1 MAINKTNNML
11 SDNIK
16 KDLNKIEHI
25 IRRSSLF
32 VSERKTVR
40 ELSER
45 YSVDIGGDA
54 KDWIRQNKNLC
65 GLFGS
70 PDKIV
75 PLYSEFNIPAK
86 LVVEANGI
94 FFRSLSMGSNSSN
107 SSP

>member
-1 MAINKTNNML
+1 MATNKINHML
-11 SDNIK
+11 SDNIR
-16 KDLNKIEHI
+16 KDITKIEHI

-45 YSVDIGGDA
+45 YSVDIGGDT

-70 PDKIV
+70 PDKVV

-94 FFRSLSMGSNSSN
+94 FFRSLSMNSN